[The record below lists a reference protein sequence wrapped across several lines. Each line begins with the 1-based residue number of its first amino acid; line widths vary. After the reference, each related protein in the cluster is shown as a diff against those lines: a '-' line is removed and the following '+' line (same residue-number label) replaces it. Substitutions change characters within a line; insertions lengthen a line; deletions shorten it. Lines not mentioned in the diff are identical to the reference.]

1 MRASL
6 VAEVAPVLAPG
17 VYDTRKHTRSKHAC
31 ATANYA
37 VQLSP
42 VFGMSS
48 ILLAAQGGLDLN
60 PRFYLP
66 WLARPSQ
73 VIQKNHCSLEIRM
86 GLMRLQ

>member
-1 MRASL
+1 MNLQTTALLLYAHSRPPAARLMRASL

-42 VFGMSS
+42 VFGMLS
-48 ILLAAQGGLDLN
+48 IL
-60 PRFYLP
+60 PRGP
-66 WLARPSQ
+66 GRP
-73 VIQKNHCSLEIRM
+73 
-86 GLMRLQ
+86 